1 MPVTWTSDSYNPDGT
16 PRRTYGGFQN
26 QSDWDAYRQQQA
38 QRAQSNM
45 VWNGQSYVPEAQAMS
60 QNWGAQAAAGQP
72 VVGGGTSA
80 NWKPANNPTP
90 IPLPRPI
97 DVPGTNPGP
106 TTYSDPAAYGQG
118 VSVGPMTQPG
128 GTAMSAQGVNPNPAA
143 PQLNTT
149 MPQTNSTLYGMG
161 VQGLG
166 MGLQPFQAPY
176 LNDVSQ
182 SLWNQAKQQWNDVI
196 NPGIQQ
202 ASVASGNFGDRA
214 QLARGVMMDRLNQ
227 SVFNAMAP
235 QYNQAYNAW
244 LDRGVQAGNAALG
257 QDVNYGNIG
266 LGYYGADT
274 NRQLGLGTL
283 STNQYNAETQRQ
295 SNLGN
300 LQNQAY
306 DSYLK
311 GLLGMGGL
319 DIDAYRAQ
327 TDAARAAA
335 GAAGVQQYTNPLL
348 AGLGAFTSLYPFLY
362 PSG

>member
-45 VWNGQSYVPEAQAMS
+45 VWNGQSYVPEAQAMN
-60 QNWGAQAAAGQP
+60 QDWGAQAAAGQP

-80 NWKPANNPTP
+80 NWTAPSATTFPA
-90 IPLPRPI
+90 
-97 DVPGTNPGP
+97 
-106 TTYSDPAAYGQG
+106 PAQ
-118 VSVGPMTQPG
+118 ST
-128 GTAMSAQGVNPNPAA
+128 AQGVNPNPAA

-348 AGLGAFTSLYPFLY
+348 AGLGGFTSLYPFLY

>member
-45 VWNGQSYVPEAQAMS
+45 VWNGQSYVPEAQAMN

-80 NWKPANNPTP
+80 NWTAPSAPTFPA
-90 IPLPRPI
+90 
-97 DVPGTNPGP
+97 
-106 TTYSDPAAYGQG
+106 PAQ
-118 VSVGPMTQPG
+118 ST
-128 GTAMSAQGVNPNPAA
+128 AQGVNPNPAA

-149 MPQTNSTLYGMG
+149 MPQTNSTLYSMG
-161 VQGLG
+161 LQGLG

-235 QYNQAYNAW
+235 QYNQAYENW
-244 LDRGVQAGNAALG
+244 LNRGVQAGTAALG
-257 QDVNYGNIG
+257 QDVNYGNLGLGYGNLG

-274 NRQLGLGTL
+274 QRQLGLGNL
-283 STNQYNAETQRQ
+283 ATNQYGAETQRQ
-295 SNLGN
+295 IGLGG

-306 DSYLK
+306 DSYLR

-319 DIDAYRAQ
+319 DIDAYKAQ

-335 GAAGVQQYTNPLL
+335 GAAGVPQYTNPLL